1 MSQDKH
7 TASEEF
13 LNQSLARA
21 KKTYNTWVKVT
32 ISILVLEIAYFG
44 ILNYFYADYISFVPD
59 IVNMAADKVELDE
72 NLKKVRGYPNSAAY
86 SNNLQF
92 VDKVLNDVIQA
103 REQYSNEL
111 RIVETTLDK
120 INENPDAAGVAGL
133 ATEYLVNELDLYGH
147 YVATFTR
154 DYVAGHLNEVPKMTR
169 KEIPKYGARLR
180 FDVNNWV
187 DNFCTATSDGFG
199 ETFDAFLNDHADK
212 IKEFSEAADDT
223 KTLDELETEFTDAMA
238 NFLSTTSIEK
248 YGTLQE
254 QSDKFLHRLQAA
266 NRLLEPLVQKKTEE
280 LTAEELRLRRAV
292 GLFMHLV
299 YNPPAAPE
307 LKLPLEN

>member
-21 KKTYNTWVKVT
+21 KKTYKTWVKVT

-44 ILNYFYADYISFVPD
+44 VLNYFYADYVSFVPD
-59 IVNMAADKVELDE
+59 MVDIAADKVELDE
-72 NLKKVRGYPNSAAY
+72 NLKKVREYPNSAAY

-120 INENPDAAGVAGL
+120 INENPDVDGVADL

-147 YVATFTR
+147 HLATFTR
-154 DYVAGHLNEVPKMTR
+154 DYVADHLKEVPKMTR

-199 ETFDAFLNDHADK
+199 ETFDAFLNEHADK

-299 YNPPAAPE
+299 YNPPAAPD
-307 LKLPLEN
+307 LKLPQEN